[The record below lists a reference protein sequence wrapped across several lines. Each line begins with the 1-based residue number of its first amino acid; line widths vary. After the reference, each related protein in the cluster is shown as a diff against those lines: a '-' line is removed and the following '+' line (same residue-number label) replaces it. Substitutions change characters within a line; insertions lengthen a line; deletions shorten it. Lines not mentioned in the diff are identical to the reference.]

1 MNANGNHDSR
11 TGVAGVDWRFYL
23 SLVALTAAGFLFIVG
38 IYTLYFGGTASSRVA
53 YAVVMS
59 VIPSC
64 ITALVFKLTRLI
76 ANWWRMAIVYF
87 VCFWLLQGVLVVV
100 RWI

>member
-1 MNANGNHDSR
+1 MRRNGTDPRSGFNWS
-11 TGVAGVDWRFYL
+11 FYVSLLVL
-23 SLVALTAAGFLFIVG
+23 SLSGFLFIVG
-38 IYTLYFGGTASSRVA
+38 VYTLYFGGTASSRIA

-64 ITALVFKLTRLI
+64 ITALVFKFTRLI
-76 ANWWRMAIVYF
+76 ANWWSMAIVYF

>member
-1 MNANGNHDSR
+1 MRRNGTDPRSQ
-11 TGVAGVDWRFYL
+11 VDWSLYVSLLAL
-23 SLVALTAAGFLFIVG
+23 SLAGFLIIVG
-38 IYTLYFGGTASSRVA
+38 LYPFIIGGSASSRIA

-64 ITALVFKLTRLI
+64 ITALVFKFTRVI
-76 ANWWRMAIVYF
+76 ANWWSMAIVYF

-100 RWI
+100 R